1 MYKRQ
6 RQDTDEKR
14 VSLVRHN
21 GKLKVRGHLTNG
33 QSVFR
38 DLEAADELTALDKA
52 RDLVMR
58 LLEGK
63 DPRALAPPTGH
74 LKLYVRDAMEKLE
87 QKRVRGR
94 PLRPQTLAMYHRRM
108 VWLADW
114 LTSRGRPVTASNIV
128 MAIADSTYDL
138 SLIHI

>member
-1 MYKRQ
+1 MPIPLAPLSRRLRQ
-6 RQDTDEKR
+6 NTGEKG

-63 DPRALAPPTGH
+63 NPRALG
-74 LKLYVRDAMEKLE
+74 
-87 QKRVRGR
+87 
-94 PLRPQTLAMYHRRM
+94 LRRCIDGVEHYSIPGF
-108 VWLADW
+108 
-114 LTSRGRPVTASNIV
+114 S
-128 MAIADSTYDL
+128 
-138 SLIHI
+138 